1 MQLII
6 TRNDQWKRY
15 KFTNRTV
22 DWEEY
27 VKTRNLVKSRI
38 RVWEEEEERSRIKE
52 FKGNK
57 KRFYGYMRSKQQ
69 VKTTVN
75 HLKKGNNEL
84 TVTDLESAEVLN
96 QFFRSVFV
104 NEGSMTQ
111 QKLAVWT

>member
-1 MQLII
+1 M
-6 TRNDQWKRY
+6 KA
-15 KFTNRTV
+15 
-22 DWEEY
+22 
-27 VKTRNLVKSRI
+27 RNLVKSRI
-38 RVWEEEEERSRIKE
+38 KVWEEEEERSRIKE

-104 NEGSMTQ
+104 N
-111 QKLAVWT
+111 